1 MSSNADHSLDDVC
14 AYCSDI
20 FMMARCMKLVLL
32 TVRWY
37 EKALRLERDGF
48 LIQPLFS
55 QQPRPMLLACD
66 HDAAPVDL
74 CTLKHMSGSATAVN
88 LFTY

>member
-1 MSSNADHSLDDVC
+1 
-14 AYCSDI
+14 
-20 FMMARCMKLVLL
+20 MMARCMKVVLL

-66 HDAAPVDL
+66 HDAAPCSL

-88 LFTY
+88 LSHTDSYVDIYHVTTLVTI